1 MGAPSALLL
10 LCLSLVA
17 AAPSAPAASSPA
29 TTAPWWRREHL
40 VPAPASVAL
49 GDGRLAL
56 SRAQPPK
63 LVASGL
69 RSTIVDAALARFL
82 PLAFGGSVVQCRLPP
97 CNVTRACNATRELGR
112 LARVEVNLTRA
123 GGNWSGLAHGSDES
137 YRLAVTEAGA
147 ATVTAPT
154 AAGAVHGL
162 ETLAQL
168 LKQAADGSVALC
180 TVPVAIDDAPR
191 FAWRGM
197 MIDCSRHFLP
207 VPLIKRMVDALSA
220 AKGNVLHWH
229 FMDGQR

>member
-1 MGAPSALLL
+1 MGALSALLL

-17 AAPSAPAASSPA
+17 AAPAAAPSGRWASSASAASSPA

-191 FAWRGM
+191 FGWRGM
-197 MIDCSRHFLP
+197 MIDCR
-207 VPLIKRMVDALSA
+207 
-220 AKGNVLHWH
+220 
-229 FMDGQR
+229 

>member
-1 MGAPSALLL
+1 MAALLL
-10 LCLSLVA
+10 RLSLVA
-17 AAPSAPAASSPA
+17 AAPSGSDHWAASSAQAASAPAASPA
-29 TTAPWWRREHL
+29 TAPWWRREHL

-69 RSTIVDAALARFL
+69 VRSTIVDAALARFL

-137 YRLAVTEAGA
+137 YRLTVTEAGA

-191 FAWRGM
+191 FGWRGM
-197 MIDCSRHFLP
+197 MIDCR
-207 VPLIKRMVDALSA
+207 
-220 AKGNVLHWH
+220 
-229 FMDGQR
+229 